1 MITTERLLLRKWTSD
16 DAGPLARM
24 HESPEMMRFLGG
36 PMTREQT
43 DEMLARIRTHWET
56 RGFGVFALTILGQH
70 EKSLAG
76 MCGILVPRWES
87 RFQPCVEILW
97 RLRPDLWGRGLV
109 TEAARAALKDG
120 FETHRF
126 EEVLAFTVP
135 DNVRSWRVMERLG
148 MKRSPE
154 DDFDHPLV
162 AEGDP
167 LRRHMLYRLKRS
179 AE

>member
-1 MITTERLLLRKWTSD
+1 MIATERLLLRKWRDD
-16 DAGPLARM
+16 DAEPLARM

-36 PMTREQT
+36 PMTR
-43 DEMLARIRTHWET
+43 DDCDAMLARMRAHWDA
-56 RGFGVFALTILGQH
+56 RGFGVFALEH

-76 MCGILVPRWES
+76 MCGIIVPPWES

-120 FETHRF
+120 FDTQHF
-126 EEVLAFTVP
+126 EEVLAFTIP
-135 DNVRSWRVMERLG
+135 ANERSWRVMERLG
-148 MKRSPE
+148 MKRSPD

-162 AEGDP
+162 PEGDP
-167 LRRHMLYRLKRS
+167 QRRHMLYRTKRS
-179 AE
+179 AQ